1 MTGKYPRLR
10 SHSRKRKSGKV
21 VTYYFY
27 DMRPDGEPDVPLGAD
42 FDEAVRRWDDL
53 HNKTP
58 KSIGTLEEAF
68 KGWEKEVLPTYTK
81 KNTLDGYKKNL
92 RTIRPIFGPATWDQ
106 VDLPTIKGYL
116 KKRTAKTQA
125 NREMALLSIIWNWAR
140 GEGMTKLH
148 WPAAGMEKSK
158 WRNKEKPRK
167 VKVDYDIF
175 TPIYAEGDQIL
186 RDCMDLASATGMRL
200 EDCISILLPRGD
212 VLRLDASKTG
222 KEADIDLSL
231 SQVLPELLA
240 RRRKVEADHLMLL
253 STTDGKPVT
262 LTMLRY
268 RWDKARFLASRQIY
282 ADAGLLVDFTEAQAE
297 AYELARRIRA
307 LYLRDMRKMAAQLS
321 PDLKSASALLQ
332 HPNEAFTQKHYGGVT
347 KLVTVR

>member
-1 MTGKYPRLR
+1 M
-10 SHSRKRKSGKV
+10 
-21 VTYYFY
+21 
-27 DMRPDGEPDVPLGAD
+27 
-42 FDEAVRRWDDL
+42 
-53 HNKTP
+53 
-58 KSIGTLEEAF
+58 
-68 KGWEKEVLPTYTK
+68 
-81 KNTLDGYKKNL
+81 
-92 RTIRPIFGPATWDQ
+92 RPIFGPGTWDQ

-140 GEGMTKLH
+140 GEGMTTLP

-158 WRNKEKPRK
+158 WRNKEKPRR

-186 RDCMDLASATGMRL
+186 RDCMDLGSATAMRL
-200 EDCISILLPRGD
+200 TDCINILLPRGD
-212 VLRLDASKTG
+212 VLRLEASKTG
-222 KEADIDLSL
+222 KEADYDLSL
-231 SQVLPELLA
+231 SKVLPGLLA
-240 RRRKVEADHLMLL
+240 RRRKVDTNHLMLL
-253 STTDGKPVT
+253 STADGKPVT

-268 RWDKARFLASRQIY
+268 RWDSARFTAACKIY
-282 ADAGLLVDFTEAQAE
+282 AQAGLMVNYTEDQAE
-297 AYELARRIRA
+297 AYDMARRIRA

-321 PDLKSASALLQ
+321 PNLKEASALLQ